1 MSHHNTNP
9 LRAIPMFQPASV
21 LARMQH
27 PTQHPAPPPLPRPAG
42 HACHVPDAREL
53 AQTALLNAQAGLR
66 EAVRVYD
73 FARREIGQANRG
85 VFAGHIIKNI
95 TVERRRALRRAAFLL
110 FNKRRGQLVQARR
123 RVAAAELA
131 LAATAQADLFA
142 AA

>member
-1 MSHHNTNP
+1 MLS
-9 LRAIPMFQPASV
+9 
-21 LARMQH
+21 
-27 PTQHPAPPPLPRPAG
+27 RPAG

-53 AQTALLNAQAGLR
+53 VQTVLANAQAGLR

-85 VFAGHIIKNI
+85 VFAGHTIRNI
-95 TVERRRALRRAAFLL
+95 TAERRRALRRDAFLL

-123 RVAAAELA
+123 RVAAAEAA